1 MYRNSANRV
10 ILVGHIG
17 HNPELKT
24 LKSDRKVS
32 NFNLASNFGWRD
44 SKGEYKNRTDWHR
57 IVCWGNLAEYSQKLV
72 TGQHVYIEGSLRTRE
87 WTDENSKKHY
97 ITEVYA
103 DMLTPLGKRKGKDEE
118 EGGEAKPD
126 DKTGDDVPF

>member
-17 HNPELKT
+17 NDPEMKT
-24 LKSDRKVS
+24 LKNDRKVS
-32 NFNLASNFGWRD
+32 NFSLASNFGWRD
-44 SKGEYKNRTDWHR
+44 AKGEYKNRTDWHR
-57 IVCWGNLAEYSQKLV
+57 IVCWGNLAEYSHRLV
-72 TGQHVYIEGSLRTRE
+72 TGQHVYIEGTLRTRE

-103 DMLTPLGKRKGKDEE
+103 DMLTPLGKRKDKEE
-118 EGGEAKPD
+118 EGAEAEPD
-126 DKTGDDVPF
+126 EKTGDDVPF